1 MEREHEGSEQYVKRV
16 VLPSGRTIDVVLFRD
31 GATGKQ
37 DPGVVPELELPP
49 AELVEEDQD
58 LHVCVSCNSPL
69 VYPVEWDEVS
79 AEAWRVTLRCPE
91 CETFRDGVF
100 AQDTV
105 DAFDEEL
112 DAGCEML
119 TSDLRRLARANM
131 AEDTDRFAAA
141 LAAGA
146 ILPEDF

>member
-31 GATGKQ
+31 ST
-37 DPGVVPELELPP
+37 PGPAEHVAPAELPP
-49 AELVEEDQD
+49 AADIVEDEQELH
-58 LHVCVSCNSPL
+58 LCVHCDSSL
-69 VYPVEWDEVS
+69 VYPVEWDEVTG
-79 AEAWRVTLRCPE
+79 EAWRVTLRCPE
-91 CETFRDGVF
+91 CETFREGVF
-100 AQDTV
+100 SQDSV

-141 LAAGA
+141 LQAGA